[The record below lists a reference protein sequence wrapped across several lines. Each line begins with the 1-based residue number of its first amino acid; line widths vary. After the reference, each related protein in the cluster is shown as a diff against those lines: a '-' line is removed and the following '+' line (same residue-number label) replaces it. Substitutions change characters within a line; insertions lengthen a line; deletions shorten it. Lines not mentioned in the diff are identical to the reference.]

1 MDKSSSVNKPEPTT
15 ALFAKRFVMS
25 SVQVRKAVS
34 LDKHW
39 TTLGSENFS
48 EKKSVIFNA
57 VIKGYQFYTSNVY
70 PCCTSH
76 VLTID
81 ANI

>member
-34 LDKHW
+34 LNKHW
-39 TTLGSENFS
+39 TTLGSENLS
-48 EKKSVIFNA
+48 EKKSVIFNDKR
-57 VIKGYQFYTSNVY
+57 ISILYKQCFFMLHIT
-70 PCCTSH
+70 C
-76 VLTID
+76 ID
-81 ANI
+81 N